1 MAMGLTGKILLFI
14 ATLVVLLVGG
24 TLAFTTVQA
33 DRLARSTIDAGLKET
48 RDVWQTIQADRFNKL
63 RLGVRVLANDPYFKA
78 AIAERDQN
86 TALDSLGERGQDLAA
101 DFMMATD
108 PAGKLLARTDRPS
121 DTGDDFSADPIVKRA
136 LEGDDSASLWLQGD
150 QLFTA
155 VAVPMQ
161 TGPELVGVL
170 VAGYRLSEAV
180 ASQIHKL
187 THSDIAFLVRP
198 AGAAEKLA
206 VSSLGPREPA
216 LAAALALPAMAQAD
230 APFEIDL
237 AGDRHIGIR
246 IPLKSA
252 LGEDIGAALGLRSL
266 SAETVSFRRFR
277 NSLIAVSLGV
287 MALGLIAA
295 WLAAAQITGPVRKL
309 VGLVERI
316 RDGSYTG
323 AVAVQGRDEIG
334 VLARAFNALVAD
346 LREKDQ
352 MITFLREGMTD
363 MRKGAAATA
372 PGETGP
378 GGSGPG
384 GSGPGGASPAGAGAR
399 GVSSDAP
406 TVPIQATKGAALQRG
421 EVFGDRYEILGTLGK
436 GGMGIVYRARDRQL
450 DEVVALKLLRPE
462 ALAADPTLLDR
473 FKQEIKLARR
483 ITHRNVL
490 RTHDFGETA
499 GVPFI
504 SMEYLEGVTLKD
516 LVRSRGALPLG
527 VGLSIAKQ
535 MCHGLGAAH
544 ETGVVHRDI
553 KPQNMLILPETG
565 ELKIMDFGISRVS
578 SVDPGTSGLTT
589 AGTVMGT
596 PDYMPPE
603 QAQGKPADFRSDIYS
618 LAVVFFETFTGKLPF
633 KGDPMAVVVAHIQQL
648 PPKPRSV
655 NPKLSAELEA
665 LILKGLA
672 KDPAKRWQTTDQ
684 LLEALSALSVKGEAA
699 A

>member
-1 MAMGLTGKILLFI
+1 MGLTGKILLFI
-14 ATLVVLLVGG
+14 AALVVLLVGG

-48 RDVWQTIQADRFNKL
+48 RDVWQTIQDDRFKKL

-86 TALDSLGERGQDLAA
+86 TTLDSLAERGPELDA
-101 DFMMATD
+101 DFMMATG
-108 PAGKLLARTDRPS
+108 PSGRLLARTDRPS
-121 DTGDDFSADPIVKRA
+121 DTGDDLSADPIVAKA
-136 LEGDDSASLWLQGD
+136 LEGEDAAALWLQGD
-150 QLFTA
+150 QMYTA

-170 VAGYRLSEAV
+170 VAGYRVSEAV
-180 ASQIHKL
+180 AVQLHKL
-187 THSDIAFLVRP
+187 THSEIAILVRP
-198 AGAAEKLA
+198 AGQPEKLA
-206 VSSLGPREPA
+206 ASSLGPLEPA
-216 LAAALALPAMAQAD
+216 LVGALPATASSD
-230 APFEIDL
+230 APFEVDL
-237 AGDRHIGIR
+237 AGERHVGIR
-246 IPLKSA
+246 IPLASA
-252 LGEDIGAALGLRSL
+252 AGEPIGAALALRSL
-266 SAETVSFRRFR
+266 SAETAAFRRFR
-277 NSLIAVSLGV
+277 NVLVAVSLGV
-287 MALGLIAA
+287 MLLGLLAA
-295 WLAAAQITGPVRKL
+295 WAAASRITGPVRKL
-309 VGLVERI
+309 AGLVERI
-316 RDGSYTG
+316 RDGTYSG

-352 MITFLREGMTD
+352 MISFLRDGMTE
-363 MRKGAAATA
+363 MRKVSAATSGGTPPQGGGAAA
-372 PGETGP
+372 
-378 GGSGPG
+378 
-384 GSGPGGASPAGAGAR
+384 
-399 GVSSDAP
+399 DAP
-406 TVPIQATKGAALQRG
+406 TVPVRSQATKGASLQRG
-421 EVFGDRYEILGTLGK
+421 DVFGDRYEILGTLGK
-436 GGMGIVYRARDRQL
+436 GGMGVVYRARDRQL

-462 ALAADPTLLDR
+462 ALATDATLLDR

-490 RTHDFGETA
+490 RTHDFGEA
-499 GVPFI
+499 GAVPYI

-516 LVRSRGALPLG
+516 LIRSRGALPLG

-565 ELKIMDFGISRVS
+565 ELKIMDFGISRRTTVE
-578 SVDPGTSGLTT
+578 PGTSGLTT

-603 QAQGKPADFRSDIYS
+603 QAQGKPADFRADLYS
-618 LAVVFFETFTGKLPF
+618 LAVVFFECFTGKLPF
-633 KGDPMAVVVAHIQQL
+633 KGDNPMAIVVAHIQQP

-655 NPKLSAELEA
+655 NPKLSPELEL

-672 KDPAKRWQTTDQ
+672 KDPAKRWQTTDE
-684 LLEALSALSVKGEAA
+684 LVEALSALSAKGEAA

>member
-1 MAMGLTGKILLFI
+1 MGLTGKILLFI

-33 DRLARSTIDAGLKET
+33 DRLARATIDAGLKET

-78 AIAERDQN
+78 AISERDQN
-86 TALDSLGERGQDLAA
+86 TTLDSLGERGQDLAA

-108 PAGKLLARTDRPS
+108 PAGKLIARTDRPS

-136 LEGDDSASLWLQGD
+136 LEGEDSASLWLQGD

-187 THSDIAFLVRP
+187 THGDVAFLVRP
-198 AGAAEKLA
+198 RGAPEKLA
-206 VSSLGPREPA
+206 VSSLGPSEPA
-216 LAAALALPAMAQAD
+216 LVAALGQPAMAQAD
-230 APFEIDL
+230 VPFEIDL
-237 AGDRHIGIR
+237 AGERHIGIR

-252 LGEDIGAALGLRSL
+252 LGEDVGAALALRSL
-266 SAETVSFRRFR
+266 SAETVPFRRFR
-277 NSLIAVSLGV
+277 NILIAVSLGV
-287 MALGLIAA
+287 MLVGLLAA
-295 WLAAAQITGPVRKL
+295 WVAAARITGPVRKL
-309 VGLVERI
+309 VRLVERI
-316 RDGSYTG
+316 RDGSYSG
-323 AVAVQGRDEIG
+323 AVAVSGRDEIG
-334 VLARAFNALVAD
+334 ILARAFNALVAD
-346 LREKDQ
+346 MRQKDQ
-352 MITFLREGMTD
+352 MIGFLREGMTE
-363 MRKGAAATA
+363 MRRHAAATVS
-372 PGETGP
+372 GP
-378 GGSGPG
+378 TTPHGSGPG
-384 GSGPGGASPAGAGAR
+384 GGGGAAAG
-399 GVSSDAP
+399 DTP
-406 TVPIQATKGAALQRG
+406 TMPIQAQATKGASLQRG

-436 GGMGIVYRARDRQL
+436 GGMGVVYRARDRQL

-462 ALAADPTLLDR
+462 ALATDPTLLDR

-490 RTHDFGETA
+490 RTHDFGETS

-516 LVRSRGALPLG
+516 LIKNRGALPLG

-535 MCHGLGAAH
+535 MCYGLGAAH

-565 ELKIMDFGISRVS
+565 ELKIMDFGISRRTE
-578 SVDPGTSGLTT
+578 VDPTTSGLTT

-618 LAVVFFETFTGKLPF
+618 LAVVFFECFTGKLPF
-633 KGDPMAVVVAHIQQL
+633 KGENPMAVVVAHIQQP

-672 KDPAKRWQTTDQ
+672 KDPAKRWQTTDE
-684 LLEALSALSVKGEAA
+684 LLEALSALSVKSEAA
-699 A
+699 

>member
-1 MAMGLTGKILLFI
+1 MGLTGKILLFI

-33 DRLARSTIDAGLKET
+33 DRLARGTIDAGLKET
-48 RDVWQTIQADRFNKL
+48 RDVWQTIQDDRFKKL

-86 TALDSLGERGQDLAA
+86 TTLDSLGERGQDLAA

-108 PAGKLLARTDRPS
+108 PSGKLVARTDRPS
-121 DTGDDFSADPIVKRA
+121 DTGDDLSADPIVKKA
-136 LEGDDSASLWLQGD
+136 LDGEDAASLWLQGD
-150 QLFTA
+150 QIYTA

-170 VAGYRLSEAV
+170 LAGYRLNEAV
-180 ASQIHKL
+180 AAQIHKL

-198 AGAAEKLA
+198 AGQPEKLA
-206 VSSLGPREPA
+206 VSSLGPSEPA
-216 LAAALALPAMAQAD
+216 LVGALAMPAIAQAD

-237 AGDRHIGIR
+237 AGDRHVGIR
-246 IPLKSA
+246 IPLASA
-252 LGEDIGAALGLRSL
+252 TGEPIGAALALRSL
-266 SAETVSFRRFR
+266 SAETVAFRRFR
-277 NSLIAVSLGV
+277 NVLVAVSLGV
-287 MALGLIAA
+287 MALGLLAA
-295 WLAAAQITGPVRKL
+295 WVAASRITGPVRKL

-316 RDGSYTG
+316 RDGSYSG

-352 MITFLREGMTD
+352 MISFLRDGMTE
-363 MRKGAAATA
+363 MRKASASTGAGSIAA
-372 PGETGP
+372 
-378 GGSGPG
+378 GG
-384 GSGPGGASPAGAGAR
+384 PAGGTQ
-399 GVSSDAP
+399 VSAADAP
-406 TVPIQATKGAALQRG
+406 TVPVQAQATRGASLQRG
-421 EVFGDRYEILGTLGK
+421 DVFANRYEVLGTLGK
-436 GGMGIVYRARDRQL
+436 GGMGVVYRARDRQL

-462 ALAADPTLLDR
+462 ALATDSTLLNR

-490 RTHDFGETA
+490 RTHDFGEA
-499 GVPFI
+499 GTVPYI

-516 LVRSRGALPLG
+516 LIRNRGALPLG

-578 SVDPGTSGLTT
+578 SVEPGTSGLTT

-603 QAQGKPADFRSDIYS
+603 QAQGKPADFRSDLYS

-633 KGDPMAVVVAHIQQL
+633 RGENPMAVVVAHIQQ
-648 PPKPRSV
+648 PAPKPRSV
-655 NPKLSAELEA
+655 NPKLSPELEQ

-672 KDPAKRWQTTDQ
+672 KDPAKRWQTTDE
-684 LLEALSALSVKGEAA
+684 LLEALSALSAKGEAA

>member
-1 MAMGLTGKILLFI
+1 MGLTGKILLFI

-33 DRLARSTIDAGLKET
+33 DRLARGTIDAGLKET
-48 RDVWQTIQADRFNKL
+48 RDVWQTIQTDRFNKL

-78 AIAERDQN
+78 AISERDQN
-86 TALDSLGERGQDLAA
+86 TTLDSLGERGQDLAA

-108 PAGKLLARTDRPS
+108 PSGKLIARTDQPS
-121 DTGDDFSADPIVKRA
+121 DTGDDLSADPIVKRA
-136 LEGDDSASLWLQGD
+136 LEGEDSASLWLQKD

-187 THSDIAFLVRP
+187 THSEIAFLVKP
-198 AGAAEKLA
+198 AGAPEMLA
-206 VSSLGPREPA
+206 VSSLGPGEPA
-216 LAAALALPAMAQAD
+216 LAQALALPSMAQSD
-230 APFEIDL
+230 VPFEIDL
-237 AGDRHIGIR
+237 GSERYIGIR
-246 IPLKSA
+246 IPLKNA
-252 LGEDIGAALGLRSL
+252 LDQDVGAALALRSL

-277 NSLIAVSLGV
+277 NSLIVVSLGV
-287 MALGLIAA
+287 MALGLVAA
-295 WLAAAQITGPVRKL
+295 WVAASRITGPVRKL

-323 AVAVQGRDEIG
+323 GVAVQGRDEIG

-352 MITFLREGMTD
+352 MIGFLRDGMTE
-363 MRKGAAATA
+363 MRKGAAPTVG
-372 PGETGP
+372 GETPP
-378 GGSGPG
+378 GA
-384 GSGPGGASPAGAGAR
+384 GGAPAD
-399 GVSSDAP
+399 VETP
-406 TVPIQATKGAALQRG
+406 TLPIQAHATKGASLQRG

-436 GGMGIVYRARDRQL
+436 GGMGVVYRARDRQL

-462 ALAADPTLLDR
+462 ALATDPTLIER
-473 FKQEIKLARR
+473 FKLEIKLARR

-490 RTHDFGETA
+490 RTHDFGETG

-516 LVRSRGALPLG
+516 LVKSRGALPLG

-578 SVDPGTSGLTT
+578 SVEPGTSGLTT

-603 QAQGKPADFRSDIYS
+603 QAQGKQADFRSDIYS

-633 KGDPMAVVVAHIQQL
+633 KGDNPMAVVVAHIQQ
-648 PPKPRSV
+648 PAPKPRSV
-655 NPKLSAELEA
+655 NPKLSPELEA

-672 KDPAKRWQTTDQ
+672 KDPAKRWQTTDE
-684 LLEALSALSVKGEAA
+684 LLEALSALSVKSEAA
-699 A
+699 